1 MRPSAVFVG
10 DDMTC
15 REANTRRDGRRSE
28 LDIAL
33 EVAGVTHLFGC
44 YESPPEHLPARTG
57 SDLTAAADSAFFKIT
72 LVFPPRS
79 TRFRGARTRV
89 PRRRDKRATRMEA
102 AEELDHAGT
111 APGATGAKETAAGGG
126 DSPMNENVGAGAM
139 GTSVA
144 EKEVAAPGSG
154 GKSAGTP
161 DLPQS
166 EPRSLT
172 ADDDD
177 DERSG
182 AAGVTAD
189 ARDDDAGA
197 ELRPSR
203 SPDDAP
209 VAPTTTTTTTPADP
223 SSGDPSRSL
232 ADVLGKR
239 PTPASDPK
247 SSASAKPPAKKAA
260 RAKPS
265 SGPGITSF
273 LGGGG
278 KGGSGSDEDAPS
290 RMPTR
295 AEKLAADE
303 AEEAAAIAAA
313 LAASEA
319 DEEDRHVKAA
329 AAEAAATAEA
339 VQDHEPDP
347 TAAVVS
353 ASEAKKTHPL
363 LVAAQRKK
371 EKAAAEARAKAE
383 AEAEAKAEAEARAKA
398 EAEARAKAE
407 AEAIAK
413 AEAEAKA
420 KAEAEAAAVAKAEAD
435 ARAKAEEE
443 ERRRAAEDAALLADG
458 SCEICGVDDDDGLLC
473 DGCDGVFHAKCV
485 DLDSTPAGEWFCA
498 RCAEHGVTEAGGG
511 VAQRRAAK
519 RKKAN
524 DEKRMA
530 NPFFMTPD
538 ERRKAAETEAKQAL
552 KRDLEAVKQT
562 DAALSTGK
570 KVHHFFAMQKE
581 KAAAAKESG
590 ASASSLNP
598 LGLYVLPA
606 PIERA
611 MPPVHITPPIDPTVA
626 EDEAVGRNALASVVG
641 PPRARFNPS
650 PDTTLDNIRRALLP
664 PAAVDTDD
672 KQEEEQE
679 EEQEQE
685 QQQQQEEEEE
695 DPGGEESVDLEEAED
710 AYLTDAARYVLAS
723 KGRWNAGAIVSGE
736 LASTRGEL
744 RARLATLRARRGRD
758 GSSSTDPGLD
768 RSTTRIG
775 PAAAAGAL
783 WTDAYAP
790 AATDQLVCDGG
801 AARGVGD
808 WLAAWSSRIFAEEA
822 GVAKPPKEKETAGNG
837 GRKGKRRKKGR
848 NAGSDDDTSDEECDE
863 WDDETSRATY
873 APLVT
878 KRGAPANGLLLCGP
892 VGSGKTAAVYAAAE
906 EFGFKVLEVNPS
918 RKRSGLEVLSQFGEA
933 TQSRRIDG
941 GDEQKKPAGG
951 IGGFFGKKPA
961 PAATKPAAKDAAEDA
976 KETARNTLI
985 LFEEVD
991 VLRGEDRGFMAAL
1004 AQLIAG
1010 AKRPIVL
1017 TSNSP
1022 SLPSLIDAPLPAG
1035 TSGDGLM
1042 LARVR
1047 FRTPSPADAAVYAS
1061 LVAAAEGRRVSP
1073 ADVASAARFADAGD
1087 VRRALLSAQ
1096 FAASS
1101 PAAEMTRRP
1110 TRARTTKSRSA
1121 AAGAALEYDTDAVAA
1136 VAAELI
1142 ARVDP
1147 RVAAAE
1153 ALAPARATRAMSLV
1167 AEGSELEEREA
1178 ERRAEEAAVRRR
1190 AEVVADAAA
1199 AKAERAAR
1207 NDARIEK
1214 GPAGNR
1220 RGSLGLVAAGQSAND
1235 GDEDGE
1241 EAERAAKV
1249 AAAADAARDAYL
1261 AEAAARFAERAPG
1274 GESPGGEAPETPPD
1288 AYPGDD
1294 WARALRELD
1303 SLASL
1308 SASLSAADA
1317 MLVPARATVTGPSN
1331 GAAERVDVGGW
1342 PGGAGAWGD
1351 GGDGGWFDPSDDA
1364 EERGG
1369 ADLAGEPRHTIG
1381 GGGDVAREA
1390 SARIE
1395 RLAVDACL
1403 GDRLVDCRPPPRGGD
1418 DAIVVG
1424 GGSAPVAA
1432 GPASSVPKPAVS
1444 YGRVPAMG
1452 AAAARLRELAECTG
1466 ATCARG
1472 YGCGLGATGEANER
1486 AFFLARIVRIQEE
1499 SASGVG
1505 AEGGR
1510 RRRKKA
1516 SQYLQVGA
1524 DVARE
1529 LAALGTFGVTA

>member
-1 MRPSAVFVG
+1 M
-10 DDMTC
+10 
-15 REANTRRDGRRSE
+15 
-28 LDIAL
+28 
-33 EVAGVTHLFGC
+33 
-44 YESPPEHLPARTG
+44 
-57 SDLTAAADSAFFKIT
+57 
-72 LVFPPRS
+72 
-79 TRFRGARTRV
+79 
-89 PRRRDKRATRMEA
+89 
-102 AEELDHAGT
+102 
-111 APGATGAKETAAGGG
+111 
-126 DSPMNENVGAGAM
+126 
-139 GTSVA
+139 
-144 EKEVAAPGSG
+144 
-154 GKSAGTP
+154 
-161 DLPQS
+161 
-166 EPRSLT
+166 
-172 ADDDD
+172 
-177 DERSG
+177 
-182 AAGVTAD
+182 
-189 ARDDDAGA
+189 
-197 ELRPSR
+197 
-203 SPDDAP
+203 
-209 VAPTTTTTTTPADP
+209 
-223 SSGDPSRSL
+223 
-232 ADVLGKR
+232 
-239 PTPASDPK
+239 
-247 SSASAKPPAKKAA
+247 
-260 RAKPS
+260 
-265 SGPGITSF
+265 
-273 LGGGG
+273 
-278 KGGSGSDEDAPS
+278 
-290 RMPTR
+290 
-295 AEKLAADE
+295 
-303 AEEAAAIAAA
+303 
-313 LAASEA
+313 
-319 DEEDRHVKAA
+319 
-329 AAEAAATAEA
+329 
-339 VQDHEPDP
+339 
-347 TAAVVS
+347 VS

-383 AEAEAKAEAEARAKA
+383 AEARAKAEAEAKAKA

-485 DLDSTPAGEWFCA
+485 DLDSTPANEWFCA
-498 RCAEHGVTEAGGG
+498 RCAEHGVTNAGGG

-524 DEKRMA
+524 DEKRRA

-538 ERRKAAETEAKQAL
+538 ERRVAAETEAKQAL
-552 KRDLEAVKQT
+552 MRDLEAVKQT

-590 ASASSLNP
+590 ASAASLNP

-626 EDEAVGRNALASVVG
+626 EDEAVGRNALASVAG
-641 PPRARFNPS
+641 PPRKITREGRFNPS
-650 PDTTLDNIRRALLP
+650 PDATLDSIRRALSP
-664 PAAVDTDD
+664 PAAVDT
-672 KQEEEQE
+672 EEEQ
-679 EEQEQE
+679 
-685 QQQQQEEEEE
+685 EEE
-695 DPGGEESVDLEEAED
+695 DPGGEEGVDLEEAED

-723 KGRWNAGAIVSGE
+723 EGRWNAGAIVSGE
-736 LASTRGEL
+736 LASARGEL
-744 RARLATLRARRGRD
+744 RARLASLRARGAARAAGRD
-758 GSSSTDPGLD
+758 GSSSTDDSRLD
-768 RSTTRIG
+768 RSTPSIG

-801 AARGVGD
+801 AARGVRD
-808 WLAAWSSRIFAEEA
+808 WLDAWSSRIFAEEA
-822 GVAKPPKEKETAGNG
+822 GMVVKGCAKDKEKAGNG

-848 NAGSDDDTSDEECDE
+848 GNAAASDDDTSDEECDE
-863 WDDETSRATY
+863 WDDETSGSLGTY

-892 VGSGKTAAVYAAAE
+892 VGSGKTSAVYAAAE

-933 TQSRRIDG
+933 TQSRRIGGG
-941 GDEQKKPAGG
+941 GDEQKKQGAGG

-961 PAATKPAAKDAAEDA
+961 PAAATTSAPAKDTAKKDA

-1035 TSGDGLM
+1035 TSGDGLR

-1047 FRTPSPADAAVYAS
+1047 FRSPSPADAAVYAS
-1061 LVAAAEGRRVSP
+1061 LVAAAEGKRVSP
-1073 ADVASAARFADAGD
+1073 GEVASAARLADAGD

-1110 TRARTTKSRSA
+1110 TRGTTKSRSTA
-1121 AAGAALEYDTDAVAA
+1121 AVAALEYDTNAVAA

-1153 ALAPARATRAMSLV
+1153 ALAPARALYAMSLV
-1167 AEGSELEEREA
+1167 AEASQIEERET

-1190 AEVVADAAA
+1190 AEVVAAAAA

-1214 GPAGNR
+1214 GPLGSVGGRGGDR
-1220 RGSLGLVAAGQSAND
+1220 RGSLGLVAAGRSAANGD
-1235 GDEDGE
+1235 DEDGE

-1274 GESPGGEAPETPPD
+1274 GESPGGDSPETPPD

-1317 MLVPARATVTGPSN
+1317 MLNPARATVTGPSN

-1342 PGGAGAWGD
+1342 LGGAGGV
-1351 GGDGGWFDPSDDA
+1351 GRRRRRRRRLVRP
-1364 EERGG
+1364 ERRRGG
-1369 ADLAGEPRHTIG
+1369 EGRCGPG
-1381 GGGDVAREA
+1381 GGTEAHDRRGRGRREGSIRA
-1390 SARIE
+1390 HRASRRGRVPRRSAR
-1395 RLAVDACL
+1395 RLSSSSSRGRGLSSA
-1403 GDRLVDCRPPPRGGD
+1403 GTPPRGGWPGVFRSEAGGLLRAGTRD
-1418 DAIVVG
+1418 GRRGREAARARGVHRGDVREGLRVRARRDGRGQRASFFLGEDRSDPGGERERGRG
-1424 GGSAPVAA
+1424 GG
-1432 GPASSVPKPAVS
+1432 
-1444 YGRVPAMG
+1444 R
-1452 AAAARLRELAECTG
+1452 AAA
-1466 ATCARG
+1466 
-1472 YGCGLGATGEANER
+1472 
-1486 AFFLARIVRIQEE
+1486 
-1499 SASGVG
+1499 S
-1505 AEGGR
+1505 
-1510 RRRKKA
+1510 
-1516 SQYLQVGA
+1516 
-1524 DVARE
+1524 
-1529 LAALGTFGVTA
+1529 

>member
-1 MRPSAVFVG
+1 M
-10 DDMTC
+10 
-15 REANTRRDGRRSE
+15 
-28 LDIAL
+28 
-33 EVAGVTHLFGC
+33 
-44 YESPPEHLPARTG
+44 
-57 SDLTAAADSAFFKIT
+57 
-72 LVFPPRS
+72 
-79 TRFRGARTRV
+79 

-102 AEELDHAGT
+102 SEELDHAGT

-144 EKEVAAPGSG
+144 ETEVAAPGSG

-161 DLPQS
+161 ELPQS

-209 VAPTTTTTTTPADP
+209 VAPTTTTTTTTPADP

-273 LGGGG
+273 FGGGG

-420 KAEAEAAAVAKAEAD
+420 KTEAEAAAVAKAEAD

-650 PDTTLDNIRRALLP
+650 PDATLDNIRRALLP

-685 QQQQQEEEEE
+685 QEQEQEEEEEEE

-822 GVAKPPKEKETAGNG
+822 GVAKPPKEKETGGNG

-1047 FRTPSPADAAVYAS
+1047 FRSPSPADAAVYAS

-1110 TRARTTKSRSA
+1110 TRARTTKSRSTA
-1121 AAGAALEYDTDAVAA
+1121 AAAAALEYDTDAVAA

-1241 EAERAAKV
+1241 EAERAAKI
-1249 AAAADAARDAYL
+1249 AAAANAARDAYL

-1342 PGGAGAWGD
+1342 LGGAGAWGD
-1351 GGDGGWFDPSDDA
+1351 GGDGGWFDPSVDA

>member
-1 MRPSAVFVG
+1 M
-10 DDMTC
+10 
-15 REANTRRDGRRSE
+15 
-28 LDIAL
+28 
-33 EVAGVTHLFGC
+33 
-44 YESPPEHLPARTG
+44 
-57 SDLTAAADSAFFKIT
+57 
-72 LVFPPRS
+72 
-79 TRFRGARTRV
+79 

-102 AEELDHAGT
+102 SEELDHAGT

-126 DSPMNENVGAGAM
+126 DSPMNENVGPGAM
-139 GTSVA
+139 GTSTA
-144 EKEVAAPGSG
+144 QTEAAAPGSG

-197 ELRPSR
+197 ELPPSR
-203 SPDDAP
+203 SPDDAL
-209 VAPTTTTTTTPADP
+209 VAPTTTTPAGP
-223 SSGDPSRSL
+223 SSGDPARSL

-265 SGPGITSF
+265 TGPGITSF
-273 LGGGG
+273 FGGGG

-319 DEEDRHVKAA
+319 DEEDRRAKAA
-329 AAEAAATAEA
+329 AAAATEAPTAVPVATEAATAVPAKGAAAATASP

-383 AEAEAKAEAEARAKA
+383 AEARAKAEAEAKAKAEAEARAKA
-398 EAEARAKAE
+398 EAEAR
-407 AEAIAK
+407 AK

-485 DLDSTPAGEWFCA
+485 DLDSTPANEWFCA
-498 RCAEHGVTEAGGG
+498 RCAEHGVTNAGGG

-524 DEKRMA
+524 DEKRRA

-538 ERRKAAETEAKQAL
+538 ERRVAAEREAKQAL
-552 KRDLEAVKQT
+552 MRDLEAVKQT

-590 ASASSLNP
+590 ASAASLNP

-626 EDEAVGRNALASVVG
+626 EDEAVGRNALASVAG
-641 PPRARFNPS
+641 PPRKITRDGRFNPS
-650 PDTTLDNIRRALLP
+650 PDATLDSIRRALSP
-664 PAAVDTDD
+664 PAAVDT
-672 KQEEEQE
+672 EEEQ
-679 EEQEQE
+679 
-685 QQQQQEEEEE
+685 EEE
-695 DPGGEESVDLEEAED
+695 DPGGEEGVDLEEAED

-723 KGRWNAGAIVSGE
+723 EGRWNAGAIVSGE
-736 LASTRGEL
+736 LASARGEL
-744 RARLATLRARRGRD
+744 RARLASLRARGAARAAGRD
-758 GSSSTDPGLD
+758 GSSSTDGSRLD
-768 RSTTRIG
+768 RSTPSIG

-801 AARGVGD
+801 AARGVRD
-808 WLAAWSSRIFAEEA
+808 WLNAWSSRIFAEEA
-822 GVAKPPKEKETAGNG
+822 GMVVKPPKDKEKAGNG

-848 NAGSDDDTSDEECDE
+848 GNAAASDDDTSDEECDE
-863 WDDETSRATY
+863 WDDESSGSLGTY

-892 VGSGKTAAVYAAAE
+892 VGSGKTSAVYAAAE

-933 TQSRRIDG
+933 TQSRRIGGG
-941 GDEQKKPAGG
+941 GDEQKKQGAGG

-961 PAATKPAAKDAAEDA
+961 PAATTTSAPAKDTAKKDTA

-1035 TSGDGLM
+1035 TSGDGLR

-1047 FRTPSPADAAVYAS
+1047 FRSPSPADAAVYAS
-1061 LVAAAEGRRVSP
+1061 LVAAAEGKRVSP
-1073 ADVASAARFADAGD
+1073 GEVASAARLADAGD

-1110 TRARTTKSRSA
+1110 TRGTTKSRSTA
-1121 AAGAALEYDTDAVAA
+1121 AVAALEYDTNAVAA

-1153 ALAPARATRAMSLV
+1153 ALAPARALYAMSLV
-1167 AEGSELEEREA
+1167 AEASQIEERET

-1190 AEVVADAAA
+1190 AEVVAAAAA

-1214 GPAGNR
+1214 GPLGSVGGRGGDR
-1220 RGSLGLVAAGQSAND
+1220 RGSLGLVAAGRSAANGD
-1235 GDEDGE
+1235 DEDGE

-1249 AAAADAARDAYL
+1249 AAAANAARDAYL

-1274 GESPGGEAPETPPD
+1274 GESPGGDSPETPPD

-1317 MLVPARATVTGPSN
+1317 MLNPARATVTGPSN

-1342 PGGAGAWGD
+1342 LGGAGAAWGD

-1403 GDRLVDCRPPPRGGD
+1403 GDRLVDCRPPPRGG
-1418 DAIVVG
+1418 VG
-1424 GGSAPVAA
+1424 GGPPPAA
-1432 GPASSVPKPAVS
+1432 ASPASSVPKPAVS

-1466 ATCARG
+1466 STCARG